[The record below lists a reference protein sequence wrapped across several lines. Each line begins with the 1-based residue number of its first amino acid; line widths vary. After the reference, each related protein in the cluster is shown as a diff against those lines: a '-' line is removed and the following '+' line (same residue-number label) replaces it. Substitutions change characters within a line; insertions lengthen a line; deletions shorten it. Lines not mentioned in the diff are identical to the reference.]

1 MNRTHKVGI
10 ASLLLCVGSLCHAA
24 DHTTWHTYGGTPDQM
39 HFSRLKQINT
49 KNVAKLQVAW
59 TYDTQESGDVQAEP
73 VIIDDVLYAYTPT
86 HRTIALRA
94 ATGELLWSFDA
105 HIESSGP
112 NRGVMYW
119 SEGSD
124 KRVFA
129 AVGDYVYALDARTG
143 KPIGSFGDDG
153 RVDLRREL
161 GRDPEKQSVRLT
173 TPGVIYRDL
182 MIVGGR
188 VSETLPASPGFVRA
202 YDVRTGKLRWTFHTI
217 PQPGEFGYE
226 TWPKDAW
233 TYIGGVNSWSG
244 MTLDE
249 KRGVIYVPT
258 GSAAA
263 DFYGGNRLGAD
274 LFANCLI
281 AIKAQTGERL
291 WHFQFVRHDIL
302 DRDLPSPPALVRVKH
317 DGKLV
322 DALAQPTKQGFVFL
336 LDRDHGTVLNDL
348 EYTPV
353 PKSDVP
359 GEQPWDS
366 QPLPKAPAPY
376 ARQTLT
382 QDSLSNR
389 SPEASTWAKAEFA
402 KMRSEGPF
410 TPLSTGKD
418 TIIFPGLDGGG
429 EWGGPAYDP
438 DTGALYINA
447 NEMAWLG
454 SLAPNDVGTSGHSLY
469 LQNCAACHGDN
480 LQGSPPIIPR
490 LSDIGQRRSRESI
503 VGIVESGAGRMP
515 SFKALEPEARA
526 AIIEFLMTGRD
537 IPTQDATI
545 QPGYLRYR
553 FTGYRRWVDPEGYP
567 PIAPPWGTL
576 NAIDLNSGQYL
587 WRIPFGEF
595 PELAA
600 KGMKQTGSENYGG
613 SIVTAGGLL
622 FIGATNHDKKFHAFD
637 KRKGKLLWETTLPFS
652 GNASPATYQLKGRQ
666 YVVILANGGKSRDE
680 HGGVYVAFALPT
692 R

>member
-1 MNRTHKVGI
+1 MTVLTRSTI
-10 ASLLLCVGSLCHAA
+10 AALLLFLANQTNAA
-24 DHTTWHTYGGTPDQM
+24 DHKTWQTYGGSPDQM

-49 KNVAKLQVAW
+49 TNVTKLQVAW
-59 TYDTQESGDVQAEP
+59 THDTHEAGDLQAQP
-73 VIIDDVLYAYTPT
+73 VIVHGVLYTYTPT
-86 HRTIALRA
+86 HRTIALNA

-105 HIESSGP
+105 HVESAGP

-119 SEGSD
+119 SSRGD

-129 AVGDYVYALDARTG
+129 AVGDFVYALDARSG
-143 KPIGSFGDDG
+143 KPIEAFGDHG
-153 RVDLRREL
+153 RVDLRRDL

-188 VSETLPASPGFVRA
+188 VGESLPASPGFVRA
-202 YDVRTGKLRWTFHTI
+202 YDVRTGKLRWSFHTI
-217 PQPGEFGYE
+217 PQPGEAGYE

-233 TYIGGVNSWSG
+233 TYIGGANSWSG

-263 DFYGGNRLGAD
+263 DFYGGNRIGAN

-317 DGKLV
+317 EGRMI
-322 DALAQPTKQGFVFL
+322 DALAQPTKQGFLFL
-336 LDRDHGTVLNDL
+336 LDRDSGHVLNTL

-359 GEQPWDS
+359 GEEPWDS
-366 QPLPKAPAPY
+366 QPLPTSPAPY
-376 ARQTLT
+376 ARQSLT
-382 QDSLSNR
+382 ADSLTTR
-389 SPEASTWAKAEFA
+389 TPEAAAWAKQQFA
-402 KMRSEGPF
+402 QMRSEGPF
-410 TPLSTGKD
+410 TPLSIGKD
-418 TIIFPGLDGGG
+418 TIIFPGLDGGA
-429 EWGGPAYDP
+429 EWGGPAFDP
-438 DTGALYINA
+438 DTGLLYINA

-454 SLAPNDVGTSGHSLY
+454 ALAPNDAGTSGRSLY
-469 LQNCAACHGDN
+469 LQNCAACHRDD

-490 LSDIGQRRSRESI
+490 LSDVRERRSAQFVADI
-503 VGIVESGAGRMP
+503 IESGAGRMP
-515 SFKALEPEARA
+515 GFKALEPQARA
-526 AIIEFLMTGRD
+526 AIIEYLMMGRD
-537 IPTQDATI
+537 TTVEDASK
-545 QPGYLRYR
+545 QPGHLRYR

-567 PIAPPWGTL
+567 AIAPPWGTL
-576 NAIDLNSGQYL
+576 NAINLNTGEYA

-595 PELAA
+595 PELVA

-622 FIGATNHDKKFHAFD
+622 FIAATNHDKKFHAFD
-637 KRKGKLLWETTLPFS
+637 KRTGELLWETTLPFS
-652 GNASPATYQLKGRQ
+652 GNASPATYEVDGRQ
-666 YVVILANGGKSRDE
+666 YVVILASGGKSRDAQ
-680 HGGVYVAFALPT
+680 GGVYVAFALPK
-692 R
+692 

>member
-1 MNRTHKVGI
+1 MIKAAI
-10 ASLLLCVGSLCHAA
+10 ASTLLTFASLSNAA
-24 DHTTWHTYGGTPDQM
+24 DHTTWKTYGGTPDQM

-49 KNVAKLQVAW
+49 TNVAKLKVAW
-59 TYDTQESGDVQAEP
+59 TYDTHESGDVQAQP
-73 VIIDDVLYAYTPT
+73 VIVDGVMYAYTPT
-86 HRTIALRA
+86 HRTIALNA

-105 HIESSGP
+105 HVESSGP

-119 SEGSD
+119 SDRHD

-129 AVGDYVYALDARTG
+129 AVGDFVYALEARTG
-143 KPIGSFGDDG
+143 KPIASFGEAG
-153 RVDLRREL
+153 RIDLRRDL
-161 GRDPEKQSVRLT
+161 GRDPQKQSVRLT
-173 TPGVIYRDL
+173 TPGVVYRDL

-188 VSETLPASPGFVRA
+188 VSETLPASPGFVRG
-202 YDVRTGKLRWTFHTI
+202 YDVRTGKVRWTFHTI
-217 PQPGEFGYE
+217 PQPAEAGYE

-233 TYIGGVNSWSG
+233 TYIGGANSWSG

-263 DFYGGNRLGAD
+263 DFYGGNRLGAN

-302 DRDLPSPPALVRVKH
+302 DRDLPSPPALVTVKH
-317 DGKLV
+317 EGQLI

-336 LDRDHGTVLNDL
+336 LDRDTGAVLNEL
-348 EYTPV
+348 EYVPV

-359 GEQPWDS
+359 GEVPWDS
-366 QPLPKAPAPY
+366 QPLPKSPAPY
-376 ARQTLT
+376 ARQTINA
-382 QDSLSNR
+382 DSLTNR
-389 SPEASTWAKAEFA
+389 TPEAAAWAKAEFA

-410 TPLSTGKD
+410 TPLTVGQD
-418 TIIFPGLDGGG
+418 TVIFPGLDGGA

-438 DTGALYINA
+438 DTGLLYINA

-454 SLAPNDVGTSGHSLY
+454 ALTPNDIGHSGRSLY
-469 LQNCAACHGDN
+469 LQNCAACHGDD

-490 LSDIGQRRSRESI
+490 LSDVSQRRSRESI
-503 VGIVESGAGRMP
+503 AAVVESGGGRMP
-515 SFKALEPEARA
+515 GFKALDPEVRD
-526 AIIEFLMTGRD
+526 AIIDYVTTGRD
-537 IPTQDATI
+537 TETQDATI

-567 PIAPPWGTL
+567 AVGPPWGTL
-576 NAIDLNSGQYL
+576 NAIDLNTGKYA

-637 KRKGKLLWETTLPFS
+637 KRTGELLWETTLPFS
-652 GNASPATYQLKGRQ
+652 GNASPATYEIKGRQ
-666 YVVILANGGKSRDE
+666 YVAILANGGKSRNE

-692 R
+692 E